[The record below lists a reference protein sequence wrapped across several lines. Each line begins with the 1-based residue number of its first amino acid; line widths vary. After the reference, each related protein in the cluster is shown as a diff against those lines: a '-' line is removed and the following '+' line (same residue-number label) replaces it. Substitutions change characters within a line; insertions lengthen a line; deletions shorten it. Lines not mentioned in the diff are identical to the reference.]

1 MGEEGVL
8 LGLVEAVD
16 LVQEE
21 DEAPFALASSTAWR
35 TSLSPASTAESLR
48 KGLPTPSA
56 RSRARVVLPVPGGPK
71 RTMEESRPASSI
83 RLRSPWGPVRWGWP
97 RTSSKL
103 RGLRRSARGST
114 SLMVKGLW

>member
-56 RSRARVVLPVPGGPK
+56 RSRARVVLP
-71 RTMEESRPASSI
+71 R
-83 RLRSPWGPVRWGWP
+83 
-97 RTSSKL
+97 
-103 RGLRRSARGST
+103 ARGAEEDHGGKPPR
-114 SLMVKGLW
+114 LQHPPQKPLGAGEVGLAQDLV